1 MSLSPSSG
9 VALQAGPA
17 AVAAPT
23 KPSRAWIEGLE
34 LARSA
39 ATFLVLWVHGID
51 LLPEAWRPYF
61 NPVFLRPGWWGVR
74 IFFAM
79 SGYLIGRE
87 VLRVILRH
95 SRKGSV
101 TFLLR
106 RWLRTVPTYWMVLAA
121 LVLLQPGRWGG
132 EVVWRNALFLQS
144 LTSVEPSMLE
154 VAWSLVI
161 EEWSYLILGVVGLV
175 VVALW
180 RRPPDRRVVLWIS
193 AVVVVAVIVVSIAL
207 RLRYAGGPDPS
218 WGVLKKVLALQLDS
232 LAYGA
237 LLAVLAA
244 AAPALFQRLS
254 QGSWR
259 NLAVCLAVMMLFSLA
274 LRQEGE
280 LGWIS
285 DTLGWQ
291 CLAAVGYPLSG
302 LLSCWFLLALWP
314 FSFAMIWSPLVL
326 PIKTLSTMSYS
337 LYLLHLPLHQWFVGP
352 APGLAPF
359 LGYLGVSIGFSWLA
373 WWMLEKPFLNLR
385 RHLR

>member
-1 MSLSPSSG
+1 MTLSPPSSSL
-9 VALQAGPA
+9 ALQAGPA
-17 AVAAPT
+17 AVAVPA
-23 KPSRAWIEGLE
+23 KPARAWIEGLE

-39 ATFLVLWVHGID
+39 AIFLVLWVHGID
-51 LLPEAWRPYF
+51 LLPEAWRPYA
-61 NPVFLRPGWWGVR
+61 NPVVLRPGWWGVR

-87 VLRVILRH
+87 VLRVILMH
-95 SRKGSV
+95 SRRGSV

-144 LTSVEPSMLE
+144 LTSVEPSLLE

-180 RRPPDRRVVLWIS
+180 RRPPDPRVVLWIS
-193 AVVVVAVIVVSIAL
+193 AVVVVAVIVVSIAV
-207 RLRYAGGPDPS
+207 RLRYVVGPDPS

-259 NLAVCLAVMMLFSLA
+259 TLATCLAVMMLVSLA
-274 LRQEGE
+274 LRQDGE
-280 LGWIS
+280 VGWTS
-285 DTLGWQ
+285 ELLGWQ
-291 CLAAVGYPLSG
+291 CLAVLGYPLSG

-314 FSFAMIWSPLVL
+314 FSYSMLWAPLVL
-326 PIKTLSTMSYS
+326 PITGLIQSINPVLVWAAAAPS
-337 LYLLHLPLHQWFVGP
+337 P
-352 APGLAPF
+352 A
-359 LGYLGVSIGFSWLA
+359 VS
-373 WWMLEKPFLNLR
+373 
-385 RHLR
+385 

>member
-1 MSLSPSSG
+1 MSTSSSL
-9 VALQAGPA
+9 ALEGRSAR
-17 AVAAPT
+17 VAAPA
-23 KPSRAWIEGLE
+23 KAGSSWIEGLE

-51 LLPEAWRPYF
+51 LLPEAWRPYC
-61 NPVFLRPGWWGVR
+61 NPVVLRPGWWGVR

-95 SRKGSV
+95 SRRGSV

-121 LVLLQPGRWGG
+121 LAALQPGRWGG

-144 LTSVEPSMLE
+144 LTSVEPSLLE
-154 VAWSLVI
+154 VGWSLVI

-180 RRPPDRRVVLWIS
+180 RRPPDRRVVLGIS
-193 AVVVVAVIVVSIAL
+193 TAVVVAVIVVSIAV
-207 RLRYAGGPDPS
+207 RLRYAAGPDPS
-218 WGVLKKVLALQLDS
+218 WGVLKKVLTLQLDS

-237 LLAVLAA
+237 LLALLAA

-259 NLAVCLAVMMLFSLA
+259 NLAACLAVMMLVSLA
-274 LRQEGE
+274 LRQQGE

-314 FSFAMIWSPLVL
+314 FSFTMLWSPLVL
-326 PIKTLSTMSYS
+326 PIRTLSTVSYS
-337 LYLLHLPLHQWFVGP
+337 LYLLHLPLHQWFVGS
-352 APGLAPF
+352 AKGLAPF
-359 LGYLGVSIGFSWLA
+359 IGYLAVSIGVSWLA
-373 WWMLEKPFLNLR
+373 WSVLEKPSLSLR
-385 RHLR
+385 RLLR

>member
-1 MSLSPSSG
+1 MVSL
-9 VALQAGPA
+9 ALQQPQPCDRTIQA
-17 AVAAPT
+17 AAPA
-23 KPSRAWIEGLE
+23 RWIEGLE
-34 LARSA
+34 LARAA

-51 LLPEAWRPYF
+51 LLPEPWRPYA
-61 NPVFLRPGWWGVR
+61 NPAFLRPGWWGVR

-87 VLRVILRH
+87 VLQVILRH

-121 LVLLQPGRWGG
+121 LVVLQPGRWAG
-132 EVVWRNALFLQS
+132 EVVWRNALFLHS
-144 LTSVEPSMLE
+144 LTSVEPSLLE

-161 EEWSYLILGVVGLV
+161 EEWSYLILGVIGLV
-175 VVALW
+175 VVGLW

-193 AVVVVAVIVVSIAL
+193 TAVVVAVIVISMAV
-207 RLRYAGGPDPS
+207 RLRYVAGPDPS
-218 WGVLKKVLALQLDS
+218 WGVLKKVLTLQLDS

-237 LLAVLAA
+237 LLALAAA

-254 QGSWR
+254 QGTWR
-259 NLAVCLAVMMLFSLA
+259 YLAACLAVMMLFSLV
-274 LRQEGE
+274 LRQQGD

-285 DTLGWQ
+285 ETLGWQ
-291 CLAAVGYPLSG
+291 CLAVLGYPLSG

-314 FSFAMIWSPLVL
+314 FSFTMLWAPLVL
-326 PIKTLSTMSYS
+326 PIRTLSTVSYS
-337 LYLLHLPLHQWFVGP
+337 LYLLHLPLHHWFVGP

-359 LGYLGVSIGFSWLA
+359 LAYLAVSIGLSWLA
-373 WWMLEKPFLNLR
+373 WWVLEKPFLSLR
-385 RHLR
+385 RYLR

>member
-1 MSLSPSSG
+1 MSLSTSSSL
-9 VALQAGPA
+9 ALEGRSAR
-17 AVAAPT
+17 VAAPA
-23 KPSRAWIEGLE
+23 KAGSSWIEGLE

-51 LLPEAWRPYF
+51 LLPEAWRPYC
-61 NPVFLRPGWWGVR
+61 NPVVLRPGWWGVR

-95 SRKGSV
+95 SRRGSV

-121 LVLLQPGRWGG
+121 LAALQPGRWGG

-144 LTSVEPSMLE
+144 LTSVEPSLLE
-154 VAWSLVI
+154 VGWSLVI

-180 RRPPDRRVVLWIS
+180 RRPPDRRVVLGIS
-193 AVVVVAVIVVSIAL
+193 TAVVVAVIVVSIAV
-207 RLRYAGGPDPS
+207 RLRYAAGPDPS
-218 WGVLKKVLALQLDS
+218 WGVLKKVLTLQLDS

-237 LLAVLAA
+237 LLALLAA

-259 NLAVCLAVMMLFSLA
+259 NLAACLAVMMLVSLA
-274 LRQEGE
+274 LRQQGE

-314 FSFAMIWSPLVL
+314 FSFTMLWSPLVL
-326 PIKTLSTMSYS
+326 PIRTLSTVSYS
-337 LYLLHLPLHQWFVGP
+337 LYLLHLPLHQWFVGS
-352 APGLAPF
+352 AKGLAPF
-359 LGYLGVSIGFSWLA
+359 IGYLAVSIGVSWLA
-373 WWMLEKPFLNLR
+373 WSVLEKPSLSLR
-385 RHLR
+385 RLLR